1 MKLFEKIR
9 NYWDLRSKGFSESV
23 IHEILTGDRE
33 YIHKLIDCMGIS
45 EGDSILDVG
54 CGPGFFALALADM
67 GVEITGIDVSHCM
80 IERARENVSE
90 YSSNATFMV
99 MDAQNLS
106 FPDGMFDHVVSRN
119 VLWNLTNPERA
130 YHEFSRV
137 LKPGGSIGILDGNYY
152 LRDGSSYPSDI
163 SGSCHSH
170 FNKGDVDFSIIENL
184 AKDLPLSN
192 VERPAWDVCVL
203 GRAQWCSSVNVD
215 FIRHSDRD
223 NAPSE
228 SFMIVSRKVA
238 E

>member
-1 MKLFEKIR
+1 MTGFTNDALKA
-9 NYWDLRSKGFSESV
+9 LRRHRLAIFAVLTIGYFFVYFHRISV
-23 IHEILTGDRE
+23 SVVGQDIVA
-33 YIHKLIDCMGIS
+33 
-45 EGDSILDVG
+45 DV
-54 CGPGFFALALADM
+54 
-67 GVEITGIDVSHCM
+67 
-80 IERARENVSE
+80 
-90 YSSNATFMV
+90 
-99 MDAQNLS
+99 
-106 FPDGMFDHVVSRN
+106 
-119 VLWNLTNPERA
+119 
-130 YHEFSRV
+130 
-137 LKPGGSIGILDGNYY
+137 GGSIGILDGNYY

-203 GRAQWCSSVNVD
+203 RRAQWCSSVNVD